1 MAKAKKKKTPS
12 RLKYEQNNP
21 VSSSRIDKQLKETLR
36 EIKEKEGLSQADV
49 LRRGTGLVE
58 VKMRKEEEIRQQA
71 YDEGEENGIRMAER
85 VYMVTYPCSKCG
97 KMKAV
102 TTDEEKKAI
111 RDFMVQSGWCHADC
125 NDPWNSV

>member
-1 MAKAKKKKTPS
+1 MGKAKKKKTPS

-49 LRRGTGLVE
+49 LRRGAGLVE

-71 YDEGEENGIRMAER
+71 YDRGYDKGYEDAAKAAEELYAVPYRCI
-85 VYMVTYPCSKCG
+85 KCG
-97 KMKAV
+97 KEIIV

-111 RDFMVQSGWCHADC
+111 ATYMHEHGWCHGDC
-125 NDPWNSV
+125 NNP